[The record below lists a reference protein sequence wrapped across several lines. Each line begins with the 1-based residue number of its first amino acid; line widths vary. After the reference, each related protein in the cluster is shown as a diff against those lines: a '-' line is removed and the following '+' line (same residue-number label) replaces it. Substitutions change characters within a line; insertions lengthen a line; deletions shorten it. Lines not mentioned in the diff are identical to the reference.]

1 MYRVAVPFADLAS
14 GERAVDVLVR
24 APRDPELQVELV
36 AMVDP
41 LRPGKVA
48 VFVPAATAEAQARQ
62 AAQHWLAQLEAR
74 LAAASIA
81 CRSQVAL
88 GPSTRILR
96 DLAARP
102 GLARIVMADSRE
114 APWRALSR
122 DKALR
127 GAAPPVI
134 VVP

>member
-1 MYRVAVPFADLAS
+1 VYRVAVPFADLAS
-14 GERAVDVLVR
+14 GERAVDALMR
-24 APRDPELQVELV
+24 APRDRQLQVELV

-41 LRPGKVA
+41 LRPGRVA

-74 LAAASIA
+74 LAAASIT
-81 CRSQVAL
+81 CRSHVAL
-88 GPSTRILR
+88 GPSTRTLR
-96 DLAARP
+96 ELAARSDVE
-102 GLARIVMADSRE
+102 RIVVADSRE

-122 DKALR
+122 DMALR
-127 GAAPPVI
+127 SAAPPVT